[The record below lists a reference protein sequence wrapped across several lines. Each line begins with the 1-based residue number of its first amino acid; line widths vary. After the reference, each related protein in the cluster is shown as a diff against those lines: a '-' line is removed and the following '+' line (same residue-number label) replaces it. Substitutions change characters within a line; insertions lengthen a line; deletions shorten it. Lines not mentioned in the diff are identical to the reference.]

1 MKIQVLMSTYNGER
15 YLREQIDSILDQ
27 DFALLKPYIKEP
39 ISLFLMVRDDGS
51 KDATKAILSE
61 YADSRKGVSWYT
73 GPNMGPGK
81 SFWNLVRNS
90 SDADYYLFAD
100 QDDVWLPEKIARGIL
115 ALLKEKNRE
124 IPLLYCS
131 AVTVTDAKLNPL
143 GYSIAPSKIF
153 TDAAHSLIYSLAP
166 GCTFLFNKY
175 AMEEYKKYDQNVDF
189 ACLHDWLAHKIAALT
204 GKVIFDKDSYILYR
218 QHGDNVVGAVPGSGS
233 IRSFFDKVGH
243 FLFHN
248 DCVRSNTA
256 KSLLEVYGSD
266 AGSENRRL
274 LRLLAEYRKDHDVKM
289 ELMSETV
296 FKTGSKNDFLFKT
309 LVFMEKV

>member
-1 MKIQVLMSTYNGER
+1 MTDIPSVVVLMSTYNGEK
-15 YLREQIDSILDQ
+15 YLNDQIDSI
-27 DFALLKPYIKEP
+27 
-39 ISLFLMVRDDGS
+39 ISQKGNFRLSLIVRDDGS
-51 KDATKAILSE
+51 SDDTTEILNE
-61 YADSRKGVSWYT
+61 YQKRQVLKWYQGSNI
-73 GPNMGPGK
+73 GPAN
-81 SFWNLVRNS
+81 SFMDLLYNCGNF
-90 SDADYYLFAD
+90 DYYAFSD
-100 QDDVWLPEKIARGIL
+100 QDDVWNNDKIESGIETI
-115 ALLKEKNRE
+115 KSIRRPC
-124 IPLLYCS
+124 IYYCN
-131 AVTVTDAKLNPL
+131 AKLVDNKLNSLGTIKNKKGRSLSKLAYLCSGCVIGCSMLMNNELVNIVRSNSKPL
-143 GYSIAPSKIF
+143 AIDFHDKYLSRICVA
-153 TDAAHSLIYSLAP
+153 TDGIIL
-166 GCTFLFNKY
+166 
-175 AMEEYKKYDQNVDF
+175 YDPKPHF
-189 ACLHDWLAHKIAALT
+189 K
-204 GKVIFDKDSYILYR
+204 YR